1 MFKERANDSGV
12 DNAIR
17 YARLIGTKTMSARVY
32 CAREMQSDIASIEL
46 LLKVRVSEH
55 SGSFGKY
62 HRLGSII
69 VILDRF
75 TVRTFCRFHRFEKQ
89 PSVTYASKVH
99 FRYSR
104 NNEHLSLAIIRRAI
118 LFLEI
123 GNRLHSIEA
132 RIRDSYFRRV

>member
-17 YARLIGTKTMSARVY
+17 YAKLIGTKTMSARVY
-32 CAREMQSDIASIEL
+32 CARELQSDVASTEL

-75 TVRTFCRFHRFEKQ
+75 DERVGFAAFIDSKNTRLSRTRRKFTFDIAE
-89 PSVTYASKVH
+89 VT
-99 FRYSR
+99 
-104 NNEHLSLAIIRRAI
+104 
-118 LFLEI
+118 
-123 GNRLHSIEA
+123 
-132 RIRDSYFRRV
+132 RIYHW